1 MVNSLQVSI
10 ARIYYFGEILLANQT
25 FYVPRKFDVGIQNNP
40 EIQPGVCNEE
50 DLGDFGFDSL
60 KNLRQV
66 LLRFEM
72 LDGYNFFERHCDKIY
87 KLDFSLQNLFF
98 ILKEC
103 CKAHGSQD
111 KQKIKAEV
119 NAAIQNNDAGLVLAV
134 KAGGASVA
142 QRRVVQL
149 VLFIIKENLTASHP
163 DRTLKCYKIL
173 NQFLYFDQ
181 GSLWLP
187 SESGLSSRIEA
198 ESKLEEVQKVEN
210 MLLLELIQILLLEF
224 FINPLLA
231 KTAFDEL
238 SNHLLQLFTDPQA
251 HYKNFQRHLAL
262 GLTTVKNYLDK
273 ARSQTGMVD
282 RFFTTHLSRN
292 DLKIHIY
299 NSLQDYQMVIYLIE
313 KKFEGSTIMHD
324 FKYFTDPKKL
334 NLLTSDLRKN
344 YP

>member
-1 MVNSLQVSI
+1 
-10 ARIYYFGEILLANQT
+10 
-25 FYVPRKFDVGIQNNP
+25 
-40 EIQPGVCNEE
+40 
-50 DLGDFGFDSL
+50 
-60 KNLRQV
+60 
-66 LLRFEM
+66 
-72 LDGYNFFERHCDKIY
+72 
-87 KLDFSLQNLFF
+87 LFF

-103 CKAHGSQD
+103 CKAYGSQD
-111 KQKIKAEV
+111 KQIVKAEV
-119 NAAIQNNDAGLVLAV
+119 DTAIQNNDAGLCLAV

-163 DRTLKCYKIL
+163 NRTLKCYKIL

-181 GSLWLP
+181 ESLWLP
-187 SESGLSSRIEA
+187 SECGLSSRIEVDF
-198 ESKLEEVQKVEN
+198 KLEEVQKVEN

-224 FINPLLA
+224 FTNPLLP

-238 SNHLLQLFTDPQA
+238 SNHLSQLFTDRQA
-251 HYKNFQRHLAL
+251 HYKDFQKHLAL

-273 ARSQTGMVD
+273 TRNQTGMVD
-282 RFFTTHLSRN
+282 KFFTTHLSRN

-334 NLLTSDLRKN
+334 DLLSPKLKN
-344 YP
+344 NYS

>member
-25 FYVPRKFDVGIQNNP
+25 FYVPRKFDVDIQNNA
-40 EIQPGVCNEE
+40 EIQSGVCSEE
-50 DLGDFGFDSL
+50 DLADFGFDSL

-72 LDGYNFFERHCDKIY
+72 LDEYNFFERLCDKIY

-103 CKAHGSQD
+103 CKAYGSQD
-111 KQKIKAEV
+111 KLIVKAEV
-119 NAAIQNNDAGLVLAV
+119 DTAIQNNDAGLRLAV

-163 DRTLKCYKIL
+163 ERTLKCYKIL

-187 SESGLSSRIEA
+187 SECGLSSRIEVDF
-198 ESKLEEVQKVEN
+198 KLEEVQKVEN

-224 FINPLLA
+224 FTNPLLP

-238 SNHLLQLFTDPQA
+238 SNHLSQLFTDPQA
-251 HYKNFQRHLAL
+251 HYKDFQKHLAL

-273 ARSQTGMVD
+273 TRNQTGMMD
-282 RFFTTHLSRN
+282 KFFTTHLSRN

-334 NLLTSDLRKN
+334 DLLDSNLKKK